1 MPDRHIQ
8 LSRALSHMLRHRPD
22 LYGIALDEAGW
33 APIDSV
39 IAALARHK
47 PHWRDL
53 SPDDIDAM
61 MAVAEKQRFEV
72 DGARIRARYGH
83 SVEGRIA
90 HRPARPPALLYHGTT
105 RAALASIRKNGLRP
119 MRRQFVHLSPD
130 TETAIKVAGRRT
142 ADPVIIEID
151 AESAHRSGL
160 QFHHAGDRTWLAE
173 AVDPIYL
180 TIPD

>member
-1 MPDRHIQ
+1 MRDRHTQ

-22 LYGIALDEAGW
+22 LYGITLDKAGW
-33 APIDSV
+33 APVESV

-53 SPDDIDAM
+53 SPDEIDAM
-61 MAVAEKQRFEV
+61 MAAAEKQRFEV
-72 DGARIRARYGH
+72 KDARIRARYGH
-83 SVEGRIA
+83 SVDGRIS
-90 HRPARPPALLYHGTT
+90 HRPARPPVLLYHGTT
-105 RAALASIRKNGLRP
+105 REALASIRKNGLRP

-130 TETAIKVAGRRT
+130 TETAMKVARRRT

-151 AESAHRSGL
+151 AESAHRSGVL
-160 QFHHAGDRTWLAE
+160 FHNAGDRTWLVE
-173 AVDPIYL
+173 MVDPIYL